1 MHDVVSHA
9 ALPAGDDPVGN
20 PDGQVE
26 EGGNHRFRVAAKA
39 LAARHELPP
48 RHLETVLQALV
59 RVGILKGVRGIA
71 FHHFES
77 CDVVR
82 HPLVQKIVDAYDS
95 WQKQHEPKADA

>member
-1 MHDVVSHA
+1 M
-9 ALPAGDDPVGN
+9 
-20 PDGQVE
+20 
-26 EGGNHRFRVAAKA
+26 AAKDVRFSRD
-39 LAARHELPP
+39 ARE
-48 RHLETVLQALV
+48 R
-59 RVGILKGVRGIA
+59 ILKGVRGIA